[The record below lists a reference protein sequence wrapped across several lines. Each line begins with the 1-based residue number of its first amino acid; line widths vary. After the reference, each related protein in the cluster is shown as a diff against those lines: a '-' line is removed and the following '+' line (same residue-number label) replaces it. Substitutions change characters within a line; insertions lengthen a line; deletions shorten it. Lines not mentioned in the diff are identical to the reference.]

1 MIDKADE
8 EFEKFEKF
16 KNACINGAVEN
27 QFRIRVFGYNA
38 DGSELNI
45 YNKNIVAD
53 SLKIEQAICDDSDLK
68 FGGTIAGSFEIEIS
82 NMPDLTGKYISVYVT
97 QTAMMPLY
105 PGDTIYPGA
114 TLYPGYVAYTYG
126 FVLFSGEVYS
136 CKYTKN
142 RLTRKLVAY
151 DRFYWKGT
159 IDCTEWYRGLFG
171 AGDKITLGD
180 LRLAILKKFRIIQA
194 ENDSCEVLV
203 PLPADDF
210 TVYKLED
217 KVTVGE
223 LLRMICEFNGC
234 FMLFNGNGNVEYIT
248 IGSDKFQDNA
258 NTEEYTFYIDAEIE
272 DYTKSPFSEMYIPE
286 LSGYYNLNTEYGE
299 NLYFMEGN
307 TLMTTGYEA
316 QSFSQEYGDTNTRS
330 KIKNNFDIEYIPLN
344 LKAVTRLWVELGDR
358 IKLKI
363 KWYSLE
369 TVNGVEK
376 CVEHE
381 DTVYSYVLSRRISG
395 TQVMTDEIIAN
406 GENLHY
412 TEDSFGN
419 ES

>member
-171 AGDKITLGD
+171 AGDKIT
-180 LRLAILKKFRIIQA
+180 
-194 ENDSCEVLV
+194 
-203 PLPADDF
+203 
-210 TVYKLED
+210 
-217 KVTVGE
+217 
-223 LLRMICEFNGC
+223 
-234 FMLFNGNGNVEYIT
+234 
-248 IGSDKFQDNA
+248 
-258 NTEEYTFYIDAEIE
+258 
-272 DYTKSPFSEMYIPE
+272 
-286 LSGYYNLNTEYGE
+286 
-299 NLYFMEGN
+299 
-307 TLMTTGYEA
+307 
-316 QSFSQEYGDTNTRS
+316 
-330 KIKNNFDIEYIPLN
+330 
-344 LKAVTRLWVELGDR
+344 
-358 IKLKI
+358 
-363 KWYSLE
+363 
-369 TVNGVEK
+369 
-376 CVEHE
+376 
-381 DTVYSYVLSRRISG
+381 
-395 TQVMTDEIIAN
+395 
-406 GENLHY
+406 
-412 TEDSFGN
+412 
-419 ES
+419 